1 MTALGSKVG
10 RSGSSGAP
18 AHAGDHGQYRPGLS
32 ALQWAVLAAL
42 LAAFTAIPGNTATA
56 WHFFSRGAELMF
68 GGGPDGGIHT
78 YASTPEL
85 QSGPL
90 TYLVAWPAT
99 AVPGRGGRLAA
110 MVTMLALALVIVA
123 VVMRLAGDRVAR
135 RTRFLAAACLM
146 PAWVDLAWRAA
157 HLDDALT
164 LTLTV
169 AALAA
174 RMRGRLV
181 TSGVLVGLAID
192 AKPWAVV
199 FVVLLL
205 PTDRSQWRRS
215 AAAIGVAG
223 ALIAAAWL
231 PFVLLDSRTLPMLRA
246 FTIPNEFDSGLRAL
260 GVTDARTPAWDRPV
274 QLVLGL
280 GLGAVAMWRRRVWA
294 VPVVGIAA
302 RLSIDPGAHT
312 YYAAGV
318 LVVCL
323 LADGLGGLWRWPWAS
338 VSALVLVWLPGH
350 ALPLVPAARLAGAGV
365 VTGAVKVGFLAV
377 LAVLVLVLPGVRP
390 RAGAP
395 EAARARPAPG

>member
-1 MTALGSKVG
+1 MTPLGSKVG
-10 RSGSSGAP
+10 RFRDTGGGGA
-18 AHAGDHGQYRPGLS
+18 ASRHQTHTAGLS
-32 ALQWAVLAAL
+32 ALQWLSLAAL
-42 LAAFTAIPGNTATA
+42 LAAFTAIPGHTATA
-56 WHFFSRGAELMF
+56 WHFFSRGAQLMF
-68 GGGPDGGIHT
+68 GSGPDGGIHT

-90 TYLVAWPAT
+90 TYLAAWPAI
-99 AVPGRGGRLAA
+99 AAPGRTGRLAA
-110 MVTMLALALVIVA
+110 MVIMLALGLVIVA
-123 VVMRLAGDRVAR
+123 VVMRMAGVRVAR
-135 RTRFLAAACLM
+135 RTRFVAAACLM

-169 AALAA
+169 AAVAA
-174 RMRGRLV
+174 RVRGRLV
-181 TSGVLVGLAID
+181 TSGVLVALAID

-199 FVVLLL
+199 FGVLLL
-205 PTDRSQWRRS
+205 PSGREQWRRS

-231 PFVLLDSRTLPMLRA
+231 PFLLLDSRTLPMLRA

-274 QLVLGL
+274 QLLLGV
-280 GLGAVAMWRRRVWA
+280 GLGAGAMLRGRVWA

-302 RLSIDPGAHT
+302 RLAIDPGAHS

-323 LADGLGGLWRWPWAS
+323 LADGLGGLWRGPWAS
-338 VSALVLVWLPGH
+338 VTALLLVWAPSH
-350 ALPLVPAARLAGAGV
+350 ALPLVPTSHLAEAGILSGV
-365 VTGAVKVGFLAV
+365 VKVGFLAV
-377 LAVLVLVLPGVRP
+377 LAALVLVLPSARDRVP
-390 RAGAP
+390 GA
-395 EAARARPAPG
+395 AVSW